1 MSYIF
6 TISDRFTEVGHKINP
21 TFQRY
26 TDKDDILEQVR
37 ANFFPN
43 MPKLSFCTSLFSTE
57 EAAEEYARKIYK
69 KEIGVNFNK
78 RKIFYI
84 YEVSC
89 DSNWWLE
96 PRSKEILD
104 CINELSN
111 EDTDK
116 IKDFA
121 IEFWNTLTNRID
133 EKTIVGFT
141 SDSITVI
148 KRRCCSLESDD
159 KTINLP
165 DIERKH

>member
-1 MSYIF
+1 M
-6 TISDRFTEVGHKINP
+6 
-21 TFQRY
+21 
-26 TDKDDILEQVR
+26 
-37 ANFFPN
+37 NF
-43 MPKLSFCTSLFSTE
+43 
-57 EAAEEYARKIYK
+57 Y
-69 KEIGVNFNK
+69 K

-84 YEVSC
+84 YAVSC

-148 KRRCCSLESDD
+148 ERRCCSLESDD